1 MAIDSNARQ
10 SIPKLFV
17 EIMKHD
23 ATRPVLDYVVAG
35 NLLAVSPAVW
45 KRYRKE
51 FHEWKDRQ
59 LELIGEAE
67 KALRWNTD
75 KGNSAQ

>member
-1 MAIDSNARQ
+1 MAIDSNGKQ
-10 SIPKLFV
+10 NIPELFL

-23 ATRPVLDYVVAG
+23 ATRPVLDYDVTG
-35 NLLAVSPAVW
+35 NLVRVNPNEW

-59 LELIGEAE
+59 LELISHAE

-75 KGNSAQ
+75 KGKE